1 MPICSKILVLKHL
14 LIGMHPKEVRTYW
27 KCMSLG
33 TVKYDLGLRNM
44 SQLFCENPC
53 SSLQTSNVCA
63 HIAIKL
69 TNKAITQSCH
79 SKVNLHK
86 KNTTNGESGMLKQRL
101 SKSARECCTAG
112 GWQTL
117 KPPSNHRHYKT
128 PMNIKGRNESKDW
141 YDGFVTQK
149 NKYPLAW
156 LVLVPTASSTLW
168 LLATHWSPW
177 RKPTQRYT
185 KNYKDIQRCK
195 KHSPPDWSEC
205 PRSTM
210 DHEQPWQTNTTQVTQ
225 DEDQYR
231 GLFLVSGRLTV
242 FLGFRLAVR
251 CWHRFKFRTGQH
263 LIQLELII
271 HTMQLIHLDIS
282 GSWTSALGFSLV
294 THITHRHTLPHACN
308 FFGTG
313 AQKLARRCLS
323 TQWPHG
329 RETPTRFQLHDRKHA
344 GFLPWFHDVPYVSD
358 ISIISPLR
366 QLTNCGRKH
375 SLLWVMQKLWVM
387 QRQGPRLC

>member
-1 MPICSKILVLKHL
+1 
-14 LIGMHPKEVRTYW
+14 MHPKEVRTYW
-27 KCMSLG
+27 KCVSLG
-33 TVKYDLGLRNM
+33 TIKYDLGLRNM

-69 TNKAITQSCH
+69 TNKAMTQSCH
-79 SKVNLHK
+79 SKANLHK

-117 KPPSNHRHYKT
+117 KAPQTIDTTKLQWTSREETNLR
-128 PMNIKGRNESKDW
+128 IDW

-177 RKPTQRYT
+177 RKSTQRYT

-205 PRSTM
+205 PGSTM

-225 DEDQYR
+225 VEDQYR
-231 GLFLVSGRLTV
+231 GLFLASGRPLV
-242 FLGFRLAVR
+242 F
-251 CWHRFKFRTGQH
+251 
-263 LIQLELII
+263 
-271 HTMQLIHLDIS
+271 S
-282 GSWTSALGFSLV
+282 
-294 THITHRHTLPHACN
+294 
-308 FFGTG
+308 
-313 AQKLARRCLS
+313 
-323 TQWPHG
+323 
-329 RETPTRFQLHDRKHA
+329 RFQA
-344 GFLPWFHDVPYVSD
+344 S
-358 ISIISPLR
+358 
-366 QLTNCGRKH
+366 
-375 SLLWVMQKLWVM
+375 SLLLA
-387 QRQGPRLC
+387 

>member
-128 PMNIKGRNESKDW
+128 PMNIKGRNESKD
-141 YDGFVTQK
+141 
-149 NKYPLAW
+149 
-156 LVLVPTASSTLW
+156 
-168 LLATHWSPW
+168 
-177 RKPTQRYT
+177 
-185 KNYKDIQRCK
+185 
-195 KHSPPDWSEC
+195 
-205 PRSTM
+205 
-210 DHEQPWQTNTTQVTQ
+210 
-225 DEDQYR
+225 
-231 GLFLVSGRLTV
+231 
-242 FLGFRLAVR
+242 
-251 CWHRFKFRTGQH
+251 
-263 LIQLELII
+263 
-271 HTMQLIHLDIS
+271 
-282 GSWTSALGFSLV
+282 
-294 THITHRHTLPHACN
+294 
-308 FFGTG
+308 
-313 AQKLARRCLS
+313 
-323 TQWPHG
+323 
-329 RETPTRFQLHDRKHA
+329 
-344 GFLPWFHDVPYVSD
+344 
-358 ISIISPLR
+358 
-366 QLTNCGRKH
+366 
-375 SLLWVMQKLWVM
+375 
-387 QRQGPRLC
+387 